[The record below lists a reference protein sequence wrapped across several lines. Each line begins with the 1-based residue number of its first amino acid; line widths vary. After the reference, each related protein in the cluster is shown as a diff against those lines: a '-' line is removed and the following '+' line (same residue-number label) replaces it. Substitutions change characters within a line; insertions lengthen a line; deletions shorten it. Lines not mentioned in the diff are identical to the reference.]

1 MSKEEKEELEAL
13 QDLDRFSLSD
23 IREVEK
29 RYNQSKYIE
38 EMCDCIFNEIWKE
51 EWEEIE

>member
-13 QDLDRFSLSD
+13 QDLERFSLSD
-23 IREVEK
+23 IRETEE

-38 EMCDCIFNEIWKE
+38 EMCDYIFNEDWE
-51 EWEEIE
+51 ENWEEIE

>member
-13 QDLDRFSLSD
+13 QDLERFSLSD
-23 IREVEK
+23 IRETEE

-38 EMCDCIFNEIWKE
+38 EMCDCIFNTEWKE
-51 EWEEIE
+51 DWEEIE